1 LRVVNNHNKEIS
13 NTTDNLIVLDDS
25 NNETQEFGGDSTS
38 STSGEGER
46 SDADDSGS
54 EKSKE
59 REENEKD
66 EEMTRDEIEVFIDQ
80 MKSDPRYKLVE
91 YRAWRLYEP
100 TQRDVKLFDKM
111 NLYDFAVN
119 QEANILIS
127 ALGQIVQIKRRKKGF
142 NWAILSLGYIEISG
156 RNRLSAI
163 LRKEETTDVI
173 AVPICDL
180 IPDSRK
186 IQISAQQREE
196 LLAQY
201 QSSLTQPKAKSSPR
215 VRKRTQ
221 TNYFTPNSP
230 NKRLKSLI
238 NSPQLSTP
246 KSTPKTIPKTS
257 PKLRDAVVTDD
268 SSQCESGYSPF
279 LGFTSNHGASTS
291 IPFEIDAP
299 NSNSSAS
306 YQLLNKKKLGDINAL
321 ELDSNSNLAKTVKK
335 SEELVPVS
343 SGSTRHFGEG
353 NALDLAVSV
362 QPGISNFP
370 PIQQSLNS
378 YGLPSG
384 SLHHGETYLFN
395 NQQQFHQIQQF
406 QLQQQIQQ
414 QQHLQQQEYF
424 KQQQLRQIQL
434 QNQCETQF
442 DLQRQSQRQFET
454 LQQFQFQIF
463 QQQQQQQQ
471 QTLLNELMLSKR

>member
-1 LRVVNNHNKEIS
+1 MEEITPALDDMQNEDLENHRLWLEKRNSGQIVGVEKNIAENNIEENLNKPKRLVLRVVNNHNKEIS

-46 SDADDSGS
+46 SDAYDSGS

-59 REENEKD
+59 SEENEKD
-66 EEMTRDEIEVFIDQ
+66 EEMTRNEIEVFIDQ
-80 MKSDPRYKLVE
+80 MKSDLRYKLVE

-246 KSTPKTIPKTS
+246 KSTPKTLPKIIPKTS

-268 SSQCESGYSPF
+268 SSQCE
-279 LGFTSNHGASTS
+279 LGMSFHC
-291 IPFEIDAP
+291 
-299 NSNSSAS
+299 
-306 YQLLNKKKLGDINAL
+306 
-321 ELDSNSNLAKTVKK
+321 
-335 SEELVPVS
+335 
-343 SGSTRHFGEG
+343 
-353 NALDLAVSV
+353 
-362 QPGISNFP
+362 
-370 PIQQSLNS
+370 
-378 YGLPSG
+378 LPSSILQYTPF
-384 SLHHGETYLFN
+384 SLLT
-395 NQQQFHQIQQF
+395 I
-406 QLQQQIQQ
+406 I
-414 QQHLQQQEYF
+414 
-424 KQQQLRQIQL
+424 K
-434 QNQCETQF
+434 
-442 DLQRQSQRQFET
+442 
-454 LQQFQFQIF
+454 
-463 QQQQQQQQ
+463 
-471 QTLLNELMLSKR
+471 LLLS